1 MSQLVDQRLA
11 RRRVLRLAGL
21 AGGAAALLA
30 ACGGTPASPTAAP
43 KAAEPTKPAAAAPTT
58 APAGAAT
65 TAPAAKP
72 TEAAKPAGTTAPA
85 TGATAAPTTAAK
97 PAAGGTA
104 AVTLRLHARAG
115 VEDEMFNNLLPKF
128 EAANPGVTFVQE
140 VFPGAEYLQKLQT
153 LAAGGTI
160 GDVLQLFT
168 SDASYQLFFVGGTL
182 AGIDNYLKADN
193 VDVNQWFKYSIE
205 ACLVDGKMGGLP
217 FKSHP
222 SRVGLFYNADLFQKA
237 GMNLPTNDWT
247 YDQLM
252 EAAQKLNKPPD
263 VYGFSHP
270 WRDISYYPIMGRM
283 YGGDFYTADGKS
295 TVLEKPESQQGWA
308 WHYDMMNRHKVTLNP
323 IQTSP
328 TPNDVFVSGKLA
340 INRQNVG
347 TKAAFA
353 RITDFKWGMVLAP
366 KGPTGNRGS
375 LAETDV
381 EAMTTASKN
390 PEKAWALLKMLTG
403 KDAGIGLAKQTGNR
417 SSTPGG
423 RPDVYESPDHLG
435 LPYPAGVQENSLKAM
450 KEVEVWR
457 GPDNFRGPEVKR
469 LVDEQADLLLLD
481 KAKPDKAFFDNLKKE
496 VQIILDKP
504 RP

>member
-1 MSQLVDQRLA
+1 MSELGNQSVT
-11 RRRVLRLAGL
+11 RRRVLRLAGVM
-21 AGGAAALLA
+21 GGAAALLA

-58 APAGAAT
+58 APATAPTAAPKAAEPTKPAAAAT
-65 TAPAAKP
+65 TAPAA
-72 TEAAKPAGTTAPA
+72 
-85 TGATAAPTTAAK
+85 AAK
-97 PAAGGTA
+97 PAAGGAA

-115 VEDEMFNNLLPKF
+115 VEDEMFNKMLPKF

-140 VFPGAEYLQKLQT
+140 VFPGGEYLQKLQT

-168 SDASYQLFFVGGTL
+168 SDASYMLFFVGGTL
-182 AGIDNYLKADN
+182 ASIDNYLKADN
-193 VDVNQWFKYSIE
+193 VDLNQWYKYSID
-205 ACLVDGKMGGLP
+205 ACRVDGKMGGLP

-222 SRVGLFYNADLFQKA
+222 SRVGLFYNADLVQKA
-237 GMNLPTNDWT
+237 GLSVPTNDWT
-247 YDQLM
+247 YDQLT

-263 VYGFSHP
+263 TFAFSHP

-283 YGGDFYTADGKS
+283 YGGDFYAPDGKS
-295 TVLEKPESQQGWA
+295 TVLDKPESQQGWA

-323 IQTSP
+323 IQTAP
-328 TPNDVFVSGKLA
+328 TPSDVFVSGKLA
-340 INRQNVG
+340 LFRANVG

-353 RITDFKWGMVLAP
+353 RIADFKWGMVLAP

-381 EAMTTASKN
+381 EAMTSASKN
-390 PEKAWALLKMLTG
+390 PDKAWALLKLLTG
-403 KDAGIGLAKQTGNR
+403 KEAGIGLAQQTGNR

-423 RPDVYESPDHLG
+423 RPDVYESPEHLG

-450 KEVEVWR
+450 KEVEPWR
-457 GPDNFRGPEVKR
+457 GPDNFRGPEIKR

-496 VQIILDKP
+496 IQLILDKP

>member
-1 MSQLVDQRLA
+1 MSGLSHHTVTRRQL
-11 RRRVLRLAGL
+11 LR
-21 AGGAAALLA
+21 AGGLLGLSASLLA
-30 ACGGTPASPTAAP
+30 ACGGAPAPSPTAAP
-43 KAAEPTKPAAAAPTT
+43 KAAEPTKPAAGAEPTKPAAGAAP
-58 APAGAAT
+58 AAT
-65 TAPAAKP
+65 TAPA
-72 TEAAKPAGTTAPA
+72 
-85 TGATAAPTTAAK
+85 AAK

-115 VEDEMFNNLLPKF
+115 VEDEMFNKILPKF
-128 EAANPGVTFVQE
+128 EAANPGATFTQE
-140 VFPGAEYLQKLQT
+140 VFPGAEYLQKVQT
-153 LAAGGTI
+153 LAAGGTL

-168 SDASYQLFFVGGTL
+168 SDASYQLFFVGGSL
-182 AGIDNYLKADN
+182 APIDNFIKGDN
-193 VDVNQWFKYSIE
+193 MDLAQWYKYSID
-205 ACLVDGKMGGLP
+205 ACRVDGKLGGLP

-222 SRVGLFYNADLFQKA
+222 SRVGLFYNATLIEKA
-237 GMNLPTNDWT
+237 GLKVPDLTWT
-247 YDQLM
+247 YDQLA

-283 YGGDFYTADGKS
+283 YGGDFYTPDGKS
-295 TVLEKPESQQGWA
+295 TVVDKPESQQGWA
-308 WHYDMMNRHKVTLNP
+308 WHYDMKNRFKVTLDP
-323 IQTSP
+323 IQTAP
-328 TPNDVFVSGKLA
+328 TPADVFVSGKLA
-340 INRQNVG
+340 LFRANVG

-353 RITDFKWGMVLAP
+353 KIADFKWGMTLAP

-381 EAMTTASKN
+381 EAMTTFSKN

-403 KDAGIGLAKQTGNR
+403 KEAGIGLAQQTGNR
-417 SSTPGG
+417 SATPGG
-423 RPDVYESPDHLG
+423 RPDVYESQEHLG
-435 LPYPAGVQENSLKAM
+435 LPYPAGVQENSLLAM
-450 KEVEVWR
+450 KEVEAWR

-496 VQIILDKP
+496 VQLILDKP